1 MSGLTATLQ
10 NCVPTFGNCSNPSA
24 GSITTGTTTIKT
36 FTGGTN
42 GSVDTTGNPANNT
55 RELVYSLDPS
65 NSQAIQNIFS
75 VSSAGVMTA
84 GVGQLVQN
92 TTYTVV
98 TRLTDVAGNGEH
110 STCSITFTAG
120 TQHVPRA
127 ICNGQT
133 SNFQANCS
141 ESIQYLFLT
150 TATNPVGTEVLSSSM
165 TLTGNNTS
173 RLYVGTGTRKV
184 YNVRGNAAAGSTTG
198 ALTQGVMRLTPTL
211 TVTSG
216 TGTASTFFSIQYRP
230 NAQSSWTN
238 ATTTAGATIQYNKQL
253 AASNG
258 NPGTITYDVDAIG
271 EYRVFNDQT
280 TGEPCSG
287 GAANFKVIFGDAT
300 YGTSNCN
307 AGPL

>member
-10 NCVPTFGNCSNPSA
+10 NCVPTFGNCSNPPA

-110 STCSITFTAG
+110 STCSITFTFSSFS
-120 TQHVPRA
+120 V
-127 ICNGQT
+127 C
-133 SNFQANCS
+133 F
-141 ESIQYLFLT
+141 FLT
-150 TATNPVGTEVLSSSM
+150 F
-165 TLTGNNTS
+165 TS
-173 RLYVGTGTRKV
+173 
-184 YNVRGNAAAGSTTG
+184 STT
-198 ALTQGVMRLTPTL
+198 T
-211 TVTSG
+211 TS
-216 TGTASTFFSIQYRP
+216 TIFTSASSI
-230 NAQSSWTN
+230 
-238 ATTTAGATIQYNKQL
+238 TTI
-253 AASNG
+253 S
-258 NPGTITYDVDAIG
+258 
-271 EYRVFNDQT
+271 
-280 TGEPCSG
+280 
-287 GAANFKVIFGDAT
+287 
-300 YGTSNCN
+300 
-307 AGPL
+307 

>member
-55 RELVYSLDPS
+55 RELIYSLDPS

-280 TGEPCSG
+280 TGEP
-287 GAANFKVIFGDAT
+287 
-300 YGTSNCN
+300 
-307 AGPL
+307 